1 MINMLVPFGRMSHF
15 HHLTGLTRFLRF
27 FFIIHFR
34 SCHINSMVMKLM
46 ATSMNDSF
54 FMFYQFIYISDTVT
68 ELEAEAERRK
78 AGLQVLREEKADL
91 DNKLKEVNTNLRQ
104 IKIIGICKLHS

>member
-1 MINMLVPFGRMSHF
+1 
-15 HHLTGLTRFLRF
+15 
-27 FFIIHFR
+27 
-34 SCHINSMVMKLM
+34 MVMKLM